1 MRKYVLW
8 IVTLFLCASVVY
20 GGSGISVGNVFNY
33 EGAVRVGITN
43 NNNKDIDNAR
53 VRMYIPE
60 LGIRSPTITV
70 NLDDD
75 ASTSANL
82 YAIEEVPKGEYLVK
96 ITIRKGSK
104 RKVSYRYVYFE

>member
-1 MRKYVLW
+1 MRKYILW
-8 IVTLFLCASVVY
+8 IVTLLLCASVVY

-43 NNNKDIDNAR
+43 NNNKDLDNAR

-60 LGIRSPTITV
+60 LGIRSPARTV

-75 ASTSANL
+75 VSTSVNL
-82 YAIEEVPKGEYLVK
+82 YSVEPVPEGEYLVK
-96 ITIRKGSK
+96 ITVRKDGR
-104 RKVSYRYVYFE
+104 RKTSYRYVYFE